1 MDQLEARPTVDDGSG
16 SLSNSPP
23 PDHTDDK
30 HKSDISVSVDDNTAT
45 SHLEK
50 GLSTRQNSCV
60 SKDEDNLK
68 DMFEGALEE
77 VHEDKALVE
86 DREIDNAAKF
96 ELQND
101 TFSMFFL
108 APYGSASFF
117 YSMMGKSV
125 VSVLL

>member
-101 TFSMFFL
+101 IFSMFFL
-108 APYGSASFF
+108 APYRSASFF
-117 YSMMGKSV
+117 YSMIGKSG

>member
-16 SLSNSPP
+16 SLSNSPR

-30 HKSDISVSVDDNTAT
+30 NKSAISVSVDDNTAT

-60 SKDEDNLK
+60 SKDEDNVK

-96 ELQND
+96 ELHND
-101 TFSMFFL
+101 IFSMLFL
-108 APYGSASFF
+108 APYCSASFC
-117 YSMMGKSV
+117 YSMMGK
-125 VSVLL
+125 